1 MPGAVVGGSGVR
13 RVGGG
18 GVQVPAKE
26 GGSITSKYSPST
38 QSVVSQSQFPT
49 ELHAGGKPW

>member
-13 RVGGG
+13 RVG

-38 QSVVSQSQFPT
+38 QSVVSQS
-49 ELHAGGKPW
+49 

>member
-13 RVGGG
+13 RVGG

-38 QSVVSQSQFPT
+38 QSVVSQS
-49 ELHAGGKPW
+49 